1 MMARDRR
8 YRTGRRSAL
17 KSRPVLATAVLAC
30 GAIAA
35 GTIAAVAA
43 TGSGGAAGTA
53 VSPAA
58 YTARSGSEGAVLSS
72 ALSSW
77 GNSRQAA
84 YSELASLT
92 QAPGYSQTRH
102 QGQTLDIQRG
112 IVVLATSEY
121 LILQSANGSLHLWL
135 LSDGT
140 QFQDVA
146 GTTAGTMAL
155 TASSS
160 ATQQAMASGNMI
172 PATTLLAGSPVT
184 AAALLTPATVPQ
196 TVSVQV
202 ANTDLTVTVTVTHG
216 TAEVSQTATT
226 PSTGT
231 PTADET
237 DFTQSAWQATDS
249 VARGDLAVV
258 VGMRSDQTL
267 HAQLVLFTPLT
278 TMAVGGRTGAVAGH
292 HW

>member
-1 MMARDRR
+1 MMSRDRR
-8 YRTGRRSAL
+8 YRRGRGSVL
-17 KSRPVLATAVLAC
+17 KTRAGLAAAVLAC

-43 TGSGGAAGTA
+43 TGTGGAAGTA

-58 YTARSGSEGAVLSS
+58 YTARSGSEGTVLSS
-72 ALSSW
+72 AL
-77 GNSRQAA
+77 GNWFKSRQAT
-84 YSELASLT
+84 YSELAGLT
-92 QAPGYSQTRH
+92 QAQGYSQTRH

-112 IVVLATSEY
+112 IVVLATSNY

-135 LSDGT
+135 LSSGT
-140 QFQDVA
+140 QIQNVA

-184 AAALLTPATVPQ
+184 AAALLTPAPVPE

-216 TAEVSQTATT
+216 TASVSQTATT
-226 PSTGT
+226 PATGAPAQDDVT
-231 PTADET
+231 
-237 DFTQSAWQATDS
+237 FTEDAWQAVDS
-249 VARGDLAVV
+249 VARGDLAVA
-258 VGMRSDQTL
+258 VGTRSNWTL
-267 HAQLVLFTPLT
+267 HAQLVLFAPLS
-278 TMAVGGRTGAVAGH
+278 TMSVGGTTGGT